1 MMQRGSN
8 FKLRMQYDV
17 VGARINRLWRNKK
30 EKLPW
35 GTPGECRGV
44 LSAFKQP

>member
-8 FKLRMQYDV
+8 FKLRVQYDV

-30 EKLPW
+30 EK
-35 GTPGECRGV
+35 PGECRRA